1 MAERPVSSTCSSQ
14 VRQAHNA
21 NHTKTLPTNQSSL
34 LPWSACCVECFL
46 VRCLLC
52 PLALLGEAL
61 GSKSRPL
68 VWRWSGKACTQLA
81 RAGVHRQRRRER
93 ERQRDRQGQRD
104 RDRGGDRD
112 RGRRAGRWAGG
123 GWQSAKSGVR
133 RTPMQ
138 PFMEKAC
145 QARLLEEAACSTKGR
160 KAKCHI
166 GCFAWR
172 SGVPKGLISSL
183 TEDL

>member
-1 MAERPVSSTCSSQ
+1 MKKRKDSREVRSDFFTYFRFPSSTEVFQHGAAVVWQSARS
-14 VRQAHNA
+14 VPHIPLKFARPTGAK
-21 NHTKTLPTNQSSL
+21 HTKTPPTNQSSL

-93 ERQRDRQGQRD
+93 ERGRETDRDKETETETETETEADRQ
-104 RDRGGDRD
+104 
-112 RGRRAGRWAGG
+112 AGRQSGG
-123 GWQSAKSGVR
+123 RGTAVR
-133 RTPMQ
+133 QIR
-138 PFMEKAC
+138 
-145 QARLLEEAACSTKGR
+145 G
-160 KAKCHI
+160 
-166 GCFAWR
+166 
-172 SGVPKGLISSL
+172 
-183 TEDL
+183 